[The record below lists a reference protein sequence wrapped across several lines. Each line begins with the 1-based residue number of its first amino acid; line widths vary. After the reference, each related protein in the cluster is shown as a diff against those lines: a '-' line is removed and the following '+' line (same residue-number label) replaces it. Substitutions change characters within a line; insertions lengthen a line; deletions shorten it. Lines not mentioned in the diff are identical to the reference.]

1 MFEAYSI
8 GVRISLIN
16 NASAGL
22 VALSQAF
29 MRTHGDA
36 EKLEARVKS
45 IQGLLMNGGLLATAG
60 GAMLGSLS
68 APLEEAKKY
77 QTELAR
83 FQSLGFGDA
92 INTQADKY
100 ARGMQTIGTSTRDNL
115 MLLGDAMAV
124 FKDIHHAEIAAPIMA
139 RMKFGNEALYGAAG
153 AEANE
158 RKFMDMLKVIEF
170 RGGLSSDSEFSAQA
184 NYVQKVIAGSR
195 NRVDASQMLQA
206 LKTGGVALSRREN
219 EAFYLGGEPL
229 IQEFGGSRYGTAA
242 MSVYQNL
249 VQARGTI
256 TAQQEL
262 YRLGLLDPSMVK
274 FNKLGQLKKALPG
287 AFKGSEI
294 LERRGELALLEEVLL
309 PAFSAK
315 GITSE
320 EDVLRE
326 LGMILGNRTGSS
338 LMSRVYQ
345 QRRQLH
351 IQSEANRHAMGID
364 EMAAAG
370 GKNLAGQEIDL
381 HKKFSTL
388 LQNLG
393 ETVLPL
399 AIAGLER
406 LIPAIKGVSD
416 WIDRHRTL
424 TKALA
429 VGFIALGAAMAIGG
443 TLMMVTAA
451 FRGLGLVIGIAPTL
465 FAAARGIGVFA
476 KLVAFSTVG
485 GPGGIAAI
493 GTSLSSVAGA
503 LGLITQA
510 VGVFM
515 AAYAGWKAGGW
526 LNDNVINPAI
536 QKATGDKNDTYGTAL
551 YEKFHPFNPKTGKRE
566 FSVTSAIWGNS
577 DSLKQNRELEANYHR
592 LYDLGSKKYLS
603 ADEAM
608 AKDRE
613 SKSALGKDMDA
624 VLKFGSPYIARG
636 QNQTVQVTTNIE
648 MDGRKVAKAV
658 TEHQVKGMSAPQ
670 RGTSGFDASQMPT
683 PIGIGSM

>member
-16 NASAGL
+16 HASAGL

-45 IQGLLMNGGLLATAG
+45 IQGLLMKGGLLATAG
-60 GAMLGSLS
+60 GAMLGSFKV
-68 APLEEAKKY
+68 PLDEAKKY

-92 INTQADKY
+92 VNAQADKY

-124 FKDIHHAEIAAPIMA
+124 FKDIHHAQIAAPIMA
-139 RMKFGNEALYGAAG
+139 KMKFGNEALYGSAG
-153 AEANE
+153 ADANE

-170 RGGLSSDSEFSAQA
+170 RGGLSSDKEFSAQA

-219 EAFYLGGEPL
+219 ESFYLGGEPL

-309 PAFSAK
+309 PAFAAK

-351 IQSEANRHAMGID
+351 IQSEANQHAMGID
-364 EMAAAG
+364 EMATAG
-370 GKNLAGQEIDL
+370 GKTMVGQEIDL
-381 HKKFSTL
+381 HKKLSTL
-388 LQNLG
+388 MQNLG

-399 AIAGLER
+399 VIAGLER
-406 LIPAIKGVSD
+406 LIPAVKATAD

-424 TKALA
+424 TKWLA
-429 VGFIALGAAMAIGG
+429 VSFAALGAAMAIGG
-443 TLMMVTAA
+443 TVMMVTAA
-451 FRGLGLVIGIAPTL
+451 FRGLGLVIGIGPTAL
-465 FAAARGIGVFA
+465 AAARGLGVFA
-476 KLVAFSTVG
+476 KVVAFSTVG
-485 GPGGIAAI
+485 GPGGLAAI

-503 LGLITQA
+503 LGLLTQA
-510 VGVFM
+510 AAVFM

-526 LNDNVINPAI
+526 LNDHAINPAV
-536 QKATGDKNDTYGTAL
+536 QSATGNKFDTWGGMLYDKFN
-551 YEKFHPFNPKTGKRE
+551 PFNPATGKRE
-566 FSVTSAIWGNS
+566 FSWHSAMWS
-577 DSLKQNRELEANYHR
+577 TADDLKADRQREADYLR
-592 LYDLGSKKYLS
+592 SGSRFI
-603 ADEAM
+603 A
-608 AKDRE
+608 
-613 SKSALGKDMDA
+613 SKQQAAGAGQGD
-624 VLKFGSPYIARG
+624 VYI
-636 QNQTVQVTTNIE
+636 
-648 MDGRKVAKAV
+648 DGRKAGKILAP
-658 TEHQVKGMSAPQ
+658 HLAGQMSGPQ
-670 RGTSGFDASQMPT
+670 RGTSSFDPTQMPT
-683 PIGIGSM
+683 PIGVGGM